1 MNKKIFAVIFPV
13 LTVFFASL
21 FASKYPD
28 TLETLAINYGFEK
41 QAKEITLIFKS
52 YSAPFIS
59 SKFLSVFCAGLI
71 GLVALYILYLGISTA
86 VKFLFPQN
94 KWTKSNE

>member
-1 MNKKIFAVIFPV
+1 MNKKLFAAIFPV
-13 LTVFFASL
+13 LIVFFASL

-28 TLETLAINYGFEK
+28 TLETLAANYGFEK

-52 YSAPFIS
+52 YSMPFTS
-59 SKFLSVFCAGLI
+59 NKPLSVFCAGLI
-71 GLVALYILYLGISTA
+71 GLAALYVLYLGINTA